1 MEAFYLDIIRR
12 INDFDP
18 CIIYVAVG
26 CSMQSYDDCNIFPN
40 NNQQNPFFLQKFDKL
55 KKVFIFFDPELEN
68 PLKLNTQIELKETYS
83 SDDCCYRILENDN
96 IIVFAIKKEFN
107 FYGNKHEVPDIYTT
121 FGINQSFLVSLM
133 LYCTKNKKKLFV
145 QDYTGENI
153 NNAYINFFELFPA
166 TELIKYVMFDI
177 TQNNG
182 GCFIDFS
189 KTLVHYD
196 IEDNFIQPKFLT
208 LSKLKKIDNDMFKVL
223 LIKRI
228 DWVNHCL
235 SRQIRIINKE
245 IAYCQYYND
254 EIKFI
259 LKSLVIIYSNTT
271 EISLENLKNTIMFII
286 IDIIEAFDLSQDIL
300 THILNNNY
308 NQKII
313 CNTLSH
319 IKSLDI

>member
-12 INDFDP
+12 IEDFNP
-18 CIIYVAVG
+18 HTIHLAVG
-26 CSMQSYDDCNIFPN
+26 CSMQSYEEGDISSN
-40 NNQQNPFFLQKFDKL
+40 NNQQNPFFLERFGE
-55 KKVFIFFDPELEN
+55 KKIVSIFFDPELEN
-68 PLKLNTQIELKETYS
+68 PLKLDTQIKLIETYS
-83 SDDCCYRILENDN
+83 SDDCCYRILKNDN
-96 IIVFAIKKEFN
+96 IIVFAIKKSFN
-107 FYGNKHEVPDIYTT
+107 FYCNKHEVPDTNTT
-121 FGINQSFLVSLM
+121 FGINQSFLVSLI
-133 LYCTKNKKKLFV
+133 LHCTTNKKKLFV
-145 QDYTGENI
+145 QDYTGEII
-153 NNAYINFFELFPA
+153 NNAYLDLCDIFPT

-196 IEDNFIQPKFLT
+196 SEDNFIQPKFLT
-208 LSKLKKIDNDMFKVL
+208 LSKLKEIDKNMFKVI

-228 DWVNHCL
+228 DWISHYI

-245 IAYCQYYND
+245 IENCQYYNK
-254 EIKFI
+254 EIEYI
-259 LKSLVIIYSNTT
+259 LKSLAIIHSNTT
-271 EISLENLKNTIMFII
+271 EISLENLENTIMFVIL
-286 IDIIEAFDLSQDIL
+286 DIIEAFDLSPDIL

-313 CNTLSH
+313 CNTLSF